1 MIISVTYKLTVKW
14 KEGGKMADKNDDL
27 LELTG
32 TVENIIYR
40 NEVNYYTVLEL
51 ETEDDLTTVV
61 GVFPFISK
69 GEDLKVIGKWAHHQ
83 SFGMQFKASA
93 FERERPQTS
102 SAMLKY
108 LSSGVVKGVGVSIA
122 KRIVEAFG
130 ESTME
135 VIEND
140 PVRLTQIK
148 GITNKKALAISDEI
162 KRIYGIRELM
172 LYLSEYGVT
181 AEESVKAWKIYGG
194 DAIHLIKENPYVIC
208 DELIGIDFGIADSI
222 AMSMEKEKDNILR
235 IKAGIVYVLRHNS
248 RNGHSC
254 IPSQKLVST
263 SSRMLNVS
271 TENAEMAISLL
282 CEERSLICVLINEEE
297 FIFLKKYFKSELY
310 IAERIELM
318 LKFPPRSIVG
328 IDTEIEKIEK
338 KGGIS
343 YAELQKTAIRAALDK
358 GMLILTG
365 GPGTGKTTTLNA
377 IINILKISGE
387 KVLLAAP
394 TGRAAKRMSDLTG
407 EEAKTIH
414 RVLQVEWDKN
424 DEPVFMRNENN
435 PLECDV
441 VVVDELSMVDIQ
453 VMEGLLSA
461 MPLGCRLILVGDTDQ
476 LPSVGAG
483 NILGDLITSEKIP
496 TVELKEIFRQAQ
508 QSLIV
513 TNSHK
518 IVKGEMPEI
527 KSTNSDFFFMPFRSE
542 ENLVKTVGDLLET
555 RLPKSYGYEP
565 NEDIQVLCPSRMG
578 VVGTENLNVILRNR
592 INPES
597 KSKAQAEIMGKLFRM
612 GDKVMHIKNNYEIP
626 WYKDD
631 GTYGEG
637 VFNGDMG
644 RILDIDKYA
653 KTMKVRIDDKTVSYE
668 FEQVGTELELAYA
681 VTVHKSQGNEF
692 KAVIIPL
699 FKGTS
704 KLKYRNL
711 LYTAVTRA
719 KEILIIAGESEV
731 IAEMVHNAKK
741 NLRYTG
747 LSHMLRGDVV
757 E

>member
-1 MIISVTYKLTVKW
+1 
-14 KEGGKMADKNDDL
+14 
-27 LELTG
+27 
-32 TVENIIYR
+32 
-40 NEVNYYTVLEL
+40 
-51 ETEDDLTTVV
+51 
-61 GVFPFISK
+61 
-69 GEDLKVIGKWAHHQ
+69 
-83 SFGMQFKASA
+83 
-93 FERERPQTS
+93 
-102 SAMLKY
+102 MLKSKE
-108 LSSGVVKGVGVSIA
+108 L
-122 KRIVEAFG
+122 
-130 ESTME
+130 
-135 VIEND
+135 
-140 PVRLTQIK
+140 QI
-148 GITNKKALAISDEI
+148 KKALEISNEI

-172 LYLSEYGVT
+172 LYLSEYGIK
-181 AEESVKAWKIYGG
+181 AEEAVKAWKVYGG
-194 DAIHLIKENPYVIC
+194 DAIHLIKENPYIIC
-208 DELIGIDFGIADSI
+208 EELIGIDFGIADSI
-222 AMSMEKEKDNILR
+222 AMSMEKELDNILR
-235 IKAGIVYVLRHNS
+235 IKAGIVYVLSHNS

-254 IPSQKLVST
+254 IPAIKLVST

-271 TENAEMAISLL
+271 SENAETAISIL
-282 CEERSLICVLINEEE
+282 CQEGNLICVLINNEE

-310 IAERIELM
+310 IAERIDLM

-328 IDTEIEKIEK
+328 IDDEIEKIEK
-338 KGGIS
+338 KSEIK
-343 YAELQKTAIRAALDK
+343 YAELQKEAIRAALHQ

-424 DEPVFMRNENN
+424 DEPIFMRNEKN
-435 PLECDV
+435 PLECDAI
-441 VVVDELSMVDIQ
+441 VVDELSMVDINT
-453 VMEGLLSA
+453 MEGLLSA
-461 MPLGCRLILVGDTDQ
+461 MPLGCRLVLVGDTDQ

-483 NILGDLITSEKIP
+483 NILGDLILSEKIP
-496 TVELKEIFRQAQ
+496 TVKLEEIFRQAR

-513 TNSHK
+513 MNSHK

-527 KSTNSDFFFMPFRSE
+527 KSINSDFFFMPFKNE

-555 RLPKSYGYEP
+555 RLPLSYGYEP

-592 INPES
+592 INPED
-597 KSKAQAEIMGKLFRM
+597 KNKTQTEIMGKIFRT

-631 GTYGEG
+631 GAYGEG
-637 VFNGDMG
+637 IFNGDMG
-644 RILDIDKYA
+644 KILEIDKYT
-653 KTMKVRIDDKTVSYE
+653 KIMKVRIDDKTVSYE

-731 IAEMVHNAKK
+731 ISEMVGNAKK

-747 LSHMLRGDVV
+747 LSHILRGEIV